1 MNRELADY
9 IREREGFHRLFEALK
24 IKYVSLG
31 RYSGTVTLRN
41 ITEEESRDL
50 SNFFGTRIKVGTDYQ
65 TSFQKITKKLME
77 TKFKDLDWDGLFI
90 EYFEDNIITKA
101 NEKSIKKIN
110 EENFFNEIIENNKNN
125 KYIADL
131 KEIINTSNDANKL
144 LRQKYKK
151 NPDKLKIELNNVML
165 LLNNISNKP
174 ITLPVYASL
183 TGNPHFL
190 DLNTQ
195 TSNLFFRILS
205 FIKKIEYP
213 SKTKDRVDVL
223 SEINVYIDSISNYV
237 ITYKLIGDD
246 MLNVFEKQNQILNL
260 NLDNIMHLE
269 NVDTENKK
277 IYIFENPSILN
288 TLKNLNVPIIITSG
302 IPNLAV
308 YSLIKKLEKTG
319 NKLYYNGDF
328 DPEGLLIASKLKES
342 FPNLN
347 LFCYETSNYDDIRTK
362 EKISSSRIKK
372 LDNINFEE
380 LKSIKEQLKKYRHA
394 VYQENNIESIKK
406 FIENNN

>member
-1 MNRELADY
+1 MNKELADY
-9 IREREGFHRLFEALK
+9 LFERKGFHRLFELLK

-31 RYSGTVTLRN
+31 RYSGTVTLKN

-77 TKFKDLDWDGLFI
+77 TKFRDFDWEGLFI
-90 EYFEDNIITKA
+90 EYFEDIIVTKA

-131 KEIINTSNDANKL
+131 KEIINTSNDVYKL
-144 LRQKYKK
+144 LRQKYKN
-151 NPDKLKIELNNVML
+151 NPDKLKEELNNVML

-195 TSNLFFRILS
+195 TSNLFFKVLA

-246 MLNVFEKQNQILNL
+246 MLNIFEKQNQILNL

-277 IYIFENPSILN
+277 VYIFENPSILN
-288 TLKNLNVPIIITSG
+288 TLRNLNVPIIITSG

-328 DPEGLLIASKLKES
+328 DPEGLMIASKLKET

-347 LFCYETSNYDDIRTK
+347 LFCYETSDYDDIRTK

-372 LDNINFEE
+372 LDNINIEA
-380 LKSIKEQLKKYRHA
+380 LQPIKELLIKYRHA
-394 VYQENNIESIKK
+394 VYQENNIESIKE
-406 FIENNN
+406 FINNIN

>member
-77 TKFKDLDWDGLFI
+77 TKFKDFDWDGLFI